1 MRPVHL
7 SSTRTV
13 IRLNSRLKTNPQL
26 SCKFLTMIDTCHK
39 FLTRILLAN
48 LLDQSHHQDLKDLVS
63 HWLKSSWNSS
73 KKKDRSRMTMRAKT
87 MMTLTGV
94 KSRDD
99 EPALALLMQAEDEDL
114 VIHSHLPLVDR
125 EDHVNM

>member
-1 MRPVHL
+1 
-7 SSTRTV
+7 
-13 IRLNSRLKTNPQL
+13 
-26 SCKFLTMIDTCHK
+26 
-39 FLTRILLAN
+39 
-48 LLDQSHHQDLKDLVS
+48 
-63 HWLKSSWNSS
+63 
-73 KKKDRSRMTMRAKT
+73 MTMRAKT

-99 EPALALLMQAEDEDL
+99 EPALALLTQAEDEDL

>member
-1 MRPVHL
+1 MAEELLELEQEEGPL
-7 SSTRTV
+7 SDDDESEDDDD
-13 IRLNSRLKTNPQL
+13 
-26 SCKFLTMIDTCHK
+26 FD
-39 FLTRILLAN
+39 
-48 LLDQSHHQDLKDLVS
+48 
-63 HWLKSSWNSS
+63 
-73 KKKDRSRMTMRAKT
+73 
-87 MMTLTGV
+87 GV